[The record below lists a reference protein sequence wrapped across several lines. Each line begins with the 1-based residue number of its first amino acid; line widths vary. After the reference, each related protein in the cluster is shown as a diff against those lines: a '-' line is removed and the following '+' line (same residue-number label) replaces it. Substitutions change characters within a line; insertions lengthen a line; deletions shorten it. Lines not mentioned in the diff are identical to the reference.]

1 MPTMAAARGNAR
13 AVALSALLHLAI
25 IGFLLLATLSCG
37 TWESSF
43 AWLGVPPWMNPVQCA
58 RPVPLA
64 GPVIEAELV
73 GLAASPPPAPLHL
86 RQPKIKL
93 PPAPPPPPPAQIP
106 NPKGPRLPVHT
117 LPPPP
122 QRPDVREQQRVV
134 DLAEQKAEQA
144 KQAEVERQQQR
155 MSEVDAARQDKVQK
169 LLAEMNSLRQ
179 QREAVD
185 RRVKLAAQKEAQLKD
200 LKQPAAAVAD
210 NLPAATKAVTGM
222 GGQKQS
228 LLAQYQAALVQAIQQ
243 NWLRPDNIQKHVSCP
258 IRIMQIPGGKVISAT
273 ILPGCPYDAVAR
285 NSVVAAVLRA
295 SPLPY
300 QGFESVFSS
309 ELTLNFK
316 VDQ

>member
-1 MPTMAAARGNAR
+1 MAAAKGNAR

-43 AWLGVPPWMNPVQCA
+43 AWLGVPPWMNPVQCT
-58 RPVPLA
+58 RPAPLA

-73 GLAASPPPAPLHL
+73 GVAASPAPAPLHL
-86 RQPKIKL
+86 RQPKIKPL
-93 PPAPPPPPPAQIP
+93 PAPPPPPPAQIP

-122 QRPDVREQQRVV
+122 QRPDLREQQRVV

-169 LLAEMNSLRQ
+169 LLAEMNNLRQ
-179 QREAVD
+179 QREALD
-185 RRVKLAAQKEAQLKD
+185 KRARLAAQKDAQLKD
-200 LKQPAAAVAD
+200 LKTPPVAAAP
-210 NLPAATKAVTGM
+210 NLPSAPKPVSGM
-222 GGQKQS
+222 GGVQQS
-228 LLAQYQAALVQAIQQ
+228 LQAQYQAALVQAIQQ
-243 NWLRPDNIQKHVSCP
+243 NWLRPDNIQKHVICP

-273 ILPGCPYDAVAR
+273 ILPGCPYDEVAR
-285 NSVVAAVLRA
+285 RSVEAAVLRA

-309 ELTLNFK
+309 ELTINFS
-316 VDQ
+316 VNQ